1 MVQGV
6 LRMEETQYGF
16 FRNITFKNDAGNL
29 IWLVDCKDIA
39 ICNSTF
45 IGEVGGCSFCTNVTI
60 TTGDCPWIPPELV
73 PPPPPPPQKY
83 CGDGICSPEIGE
95 TYETCPQDCPSP
107 PTVPVGKVTYITEM
121 PSLMFIFIITIVIC
135 ILFEI
140 MKRMKV

>member
-29 IWLVDCKDIA
+29 IWLVNCKDIA

-45 IGEVGGCSFCTNVTI
+45 IGEVGGCSGVCTNVTI

-73 PPPPPPPQKY
+73 PPPPVVKPK
-83 CGDGICSPEIGE
+83 S
-95 TYETCPQDCPSP
+95 
-107 PTVPVGKVTYITEM
+107 VTYISEI
-121 PSLMFIFIITIVIC
+121 PSLMLIFFITIAVC
-135 ILFEI
+135 ILFEV
-140 MKRMKV
+140 MKRMKI